1 MIKVFGKLRYHWQP
15 ELSFTMIYWCLSVT
29 PIFISL
35 ALLYENT
42 SISTSSFVLFI
53 IFVLL
58 VWIGFQR
65 YFEISEDEDMLFSRG
80 LVPGYAGKTVIST
93 ISKIQVSKRAI
104 IIFSDKSPKGKIF
117 YMRKWPKKYFVDSLV
132 KNDYFKGELELIG
145 KTDHYF
151 NTYQDDKKN
160 KLNMF

>member
-1 MIKVFGKLRYHWQP
+1 MIKVFGKFRYHWQP
-15 ELSFTMIYWCLSVT
+15 ELSFTVIYCCLSIT

-35 ALLYENT
+35 VLLYENT
-42 SISTSSFVLFI
+42 SISTSSFILFI

-65 YFEISEDEDMLFSRG
+65 YFEISEDKDILFSRG
-80 LVPGYAGKTVIST
+80 LVPGYAGKTVISS
-93 ISKIQVSKRAI
+93 ISKIQISKRAI
-104 IIFSDKSPKGKIF
+104 IIYSEKATKGKIF

-132 KNDYFKGELELIG
+132 TTPHFKGEIELIG

-151 NTYQDDKKN
+151 NTYQDERKN
-160 KLNMF
+160 NLKHN

>member
-1 MIKVFGKLRYHWQP
+1 MIKVFGKYRYHWQP

-35 ALLYENT
+35 ALLYEDT
-42 SISTSSFVLFI
+42 SISTSSFILFI

-65 YFEISEDEDMLFSRG
+65 YFEISDDKDLLLSRG
-80 LVPGYAGKTVIST
+80 LVPGYAGKTVISN

-104 IIFSDKSPKGKIF
+104 IIFSDKSINGKIY
-117 YMRKWPKKYFVDSLV
+117 YMRKWPKKYFVDSLAT
-132 KNDYFKGELELIG
+132 NPYFEGELELIG

-151 NTYQDDKKN
+151 NIYQDDRKK
-160 KLNMF
+160 

>member
-15 ELSFTMIYWCLSVT
+15 ELSFTLIYWCLSVT

-53 IFVLL
+53 IFILL
-58 VWIGFQR
+58 IWIGFQR
-65 YFEISEDEDMLFSRG
+65 YFEISEEEDMLLSRG
-80 LVPGYAGKTVIST
+80 LVPGYSGKTVIST

-104 IIFSDKSPKGKIF
+104 IIFSAKSPNGKIF
-117 YMRKWPKKYFVDSLV
+117 YMRKWPKKYFVDTLV
-132 KNDYFKGELELIG
+132 KNPYFKGELVLMG

-151 NTYQDDKKN
+151 NTYQDEENHKPKKY
-160 KLNMF
+160 